1 MRSTR
6 ILILNNRMVILPN
19 SQVGRDQIVNYSYP
33 DPSYYDQVD
42 IVVAY
47 DNDAEKVGQLL
58 IDTLRS
64 VEGVQTKRA
73 IDALLM
79 EFTDN
84 HMIFRVGWWIAS
96 YGDYSSV
103 HDRVGRAVIQALRNA
118 GVILPY
124 TTGSVRVEVDSSKA

>member
-1 MRSTR
+1 M
-6 ILILNNRMVILPN
+6 
-19 SQVGRDQIVNYSYP
+19 
-33 DPSYYDQVD
+33 
-42 IVVAY
+42 VAY

-64 VEGVQTKRA
+64 VEGVQTKRT

-79 EFTDN
+79 EFTEN
-84 HMIFRVGWWIAS
+84 HMIFRVGWRIAS